1 MCNSCVG
8 LFILQE
14 LSDQT
19 GREFDNTTV
28 RWVITVPAIWKM
40 PAKQFMREAAYKVGK
55 KYLHVHVFQNNICFQ
70 AADKVSLL
78 KQLGKD
84 SFWILN

>member
-1 MCNSCVG
+1 MG
-8 LFILQE
+8 LLILQE

-19 GREFDNTTV
+19 GSEFDNTTV

-55 KYLHVHVFQNNICFQ
+55 KYLFHSNICLQ

-78 KQLGKD
+78 
-84 SFWILN
+84 LNN